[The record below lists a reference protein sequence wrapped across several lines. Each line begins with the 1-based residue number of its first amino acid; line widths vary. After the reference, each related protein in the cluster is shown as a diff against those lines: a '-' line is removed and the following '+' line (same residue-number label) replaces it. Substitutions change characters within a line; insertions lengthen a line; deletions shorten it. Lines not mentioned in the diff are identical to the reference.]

1 MLKGEG
7 RLGCFG
13 SLKTPQVLHLN
24 EFYTLHLQ
32 AYTAEVQSL
41 ALFFKSALYN
51 LSEKKLL

>member
-1 MLKGEG
+1 VLKGEG